1 MRNRKNLDLLIS
13 LLPGLLLC
21 GVIAMM
27 ATVLGGFSVLQSH
40 GLSVLTLAII
50 LGMVFGNTAAVR
62 RQTSLVAGMAMAKS
76 TLLRLG
82 IVLYGFRLTFQDV
95 AAVGVRGVL
104 CDVLVLCST
113 FVLVLWVGVKLFR
126 LDRTTAILIGAG
138 SSICGAAAVMATDG
152 VIKGKAE
159 QVSVAIS
166 SVVIFGS
173 VAMFLY
179 PLLFQLNQNW
189 HWIGTNANAFGIYL
203 GSTVHEVG
211 QVVAAG
217 RSINTDVANIA
228 VITKMVRVMMLAP
241 FLMLLPSCL
250 PSQSTP
256 RSGIVVPWF
265 ALAFMAMTLLNSLQ
279 ILPAWLVSAL
289 INVDTVVLAMA
300 MAALGLTT
308 QTTALRQ
315 AGFKPMMLALIAM
328 MWLVLGGAMIN
339 RLAFWL

>member
-1 MRNRKNLDLLIS
+1 MRTSKNHDLLTR
-13 LLPGLLLC
+13 LAPGLTLC
-21 GVIAMM
+21 GVIAL
-27 ATVLGGFSVLQSH
+27 AASALGGMPVLQSH

-50 LGMVFGNTAAVR
+50 LGMMAGNSATIRNNASVH
-62 RQTSLVAGMAMAKS
+62 AGIGIAKS
-76 TLLRLG
+76 DLLRLG
-82 IVLYGFRLTFQDV
+82 VVLYGFRLTFQDV
-95 AAVGVRGVL
+95 AAVGMRGVM
-104 CDVLVLCST
+104 CDLLVLCST
-113 FVLVLWVGVKLFR
+113 FLLVFWVGVKWCR
-126 LDRTTAILIGAG
+126 MDRNTVVLIGAG

-152 VIKGKAE
+152 VVKGKAE

-173 VAMFLY
+173 IAMFLY

-189 HWIGTNANAFGIYL
+189 HWISADANAFGIYL

-217 RSINTDVANIA
+217 RSINTDVANVA

-241 FLMLLPSCL
+241 FLMLLPACL
-250 PSQSTP
+250 PSQSAK
-256 RSGIVVPWF
+256 RSAIVIPWF

-279 ILPAWLVSAL
+279 ILPPWLVTWL
-289 INVDTVVLAMA
+289 INVDTVLLAMA

-308 QTTALRQ
+308 QATALRT
-315 AGFKPMMLALIAM
+315 AGIKPILLALVAM
-328 MWLVLGGAMIN
+328 IWLVLGGALIN